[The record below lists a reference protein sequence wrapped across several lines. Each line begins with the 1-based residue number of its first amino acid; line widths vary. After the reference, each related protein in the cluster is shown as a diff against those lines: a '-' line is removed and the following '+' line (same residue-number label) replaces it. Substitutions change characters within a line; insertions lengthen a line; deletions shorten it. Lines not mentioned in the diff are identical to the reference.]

1 MMDRKVKLFR
11 MESDTSKATVVWSKV
26 EDGYAYLVGW
36 GIESEEVTNGVLTY
50 TVGIIEKDDGT
61 FVLLPLH
68 LFQLI

>member
-1 MMDRKVKLFR
+1 MMDRRVKLFR
-11 MESDTSKATVVWSKV
+11 MEPDTSKVPAVWSKV
-26 EDGYAYLVGW
+26 EDEYASLVGW
-36 GIESEEVTNGVLTY
+36 GTDSEGVTNGVLTY